1 MRALRSRVL
10 VALDQSGVAA
20 AAVSGALS
28 APRIRSFAC
37 APLGPGALRPGP
49 LDPNLARPR
58 EVEEALA
65 QVAREVEGGRG
76 PVSLILPEGV
86 ARTVLLDVLPGVDAR
101 DFARYRLAP
110 GLPYGGEE
118 AVVDVLALPGGR
130 ALASAVRR
138 VIVEGYEAA
147 AEAAGLEL
155 ERLDLA
161 PLAALSALAREPRGT
176 APSVDVILGDHAL
189 SLAAWHGDLLRV
201 FRTRLR
207 DAGAGEAAW
216 LAREIDRTAAQAG
229 NGGEPRLRVVGPGAA
244 ALRRAWRDGG
254 RDAEPGWSADGGLP
268 VDAAELAWLGGALG
282 R

>member
-86 ARTVLLDVLPGVDAR
+86 ARTVLLDVPPGVDAR
-101 DFARYRLAP
+101 DFARYRLA
-110 GLPYGGEE
+110 
-118 AVVDVLALPGGR
+118 
-130 ALASAVRR
+130 
-138 VIVEGYEAA
+138 
-147 AEAAGLEL
+147 
-155 ERLDLA
+155 
-161 PLAALSALAREPRGT
+161 
-176 APSVDVILGDHAL
+176 
-189 SLAAWHGDLLRV
+189 
-201 FRTRLR
+201 
-207 DAGAGEAAW
+207 
-216 LAREIDRTAAQAG
+216 AQAG
-229 NGGEPRLRVVGPGAA
+229 NGGAPRLRVVGPGAA